1 MLSKNVKNVQEIY
14 QIPLHIL
21 LFLLTFANIES
32 HKQQNFLSEILHLF
46 KDSID
51 NKSHKKAKLK
61 YFSKIVLQF
70 AEKSYRTLSFY
81 ENS

>member
-1 MLSKNVKNVQEIY
+1 MLSKNVKNVHEVY
-14 QIPLHIL
+14 QIPLHII
-21 LFLLTFANIES
+21 LFLLTFANVES
-32 HKQQNFLSEILHLF
+32 HKQQNLLSELLHLY

-51 NKSHKKAKLK
+51 DKSHKNAKLK